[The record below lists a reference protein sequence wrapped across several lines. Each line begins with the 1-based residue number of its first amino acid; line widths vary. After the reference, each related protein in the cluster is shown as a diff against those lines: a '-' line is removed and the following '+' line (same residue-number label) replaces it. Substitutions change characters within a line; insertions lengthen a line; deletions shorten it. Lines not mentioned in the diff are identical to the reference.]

1 MSGQLRGTSTLLWLA
16 RRRDRVRLIVW
27 LAAVGLLLLA
37 GGHELTTVFAT
48 PAERQ
53 VRATI
58 MGQPSGIF
66 LGGPGY
72 GLDDYTPG
80 AMMANEYTLF
90 IVVAVAIMALQLTV
104 RHTRGEESA
113 GRVELLRAARVG
125 RHAAPAAATVMLLVT
140 SALMSTVCALAL
152 LALGLPA
159 ADCWAWGL
167 GIGAQML
174 VFGAV
179 GLACAQLAATPR
191 GALGLG
197 LAVLGVAVVV
207 RGVGDTMQLRG
218 SWLSWFSPIAWSM
231 QTRAFVEL
239 RRWPLLLCVALAAAL
254 IAAAMVLQ
262 DRRDLDAGLL
272 PQRAGRSR
280 ARSWLRGPV
289 SLGWRLTRGAVTTWL
304 VALVLL
310 AVTYGSLAPS
320 LRDSF
325 GDLPE
330 SFQGLM
336 GGTDRA
342 VQGYLDLAMTV
353 LACGAAALAVTVAG
367 RLHGEE
373 TEARTELVLSRPVR
387 RVRWLL
393 SWWLVAFAVSS
404 AVFLLSALTLAAVT
418 SAVLP
423 LSSLPSDL
431 LTSWASYVPALALF
445 ASVTVIAYAVSP
457 RLTAAG
463 WLPVIF
469 VLVMALIGPLL
480 NLPEWLIELSPF
492 DHVVRLAGGA
502 APQGWY
508 LAGAAVVALVAA
520 AGAAAIFR
528 RRDVPGR

>member
-1 MSGQLRGTSTLLWLA
+1 MNGQLRGTTTLLWLA
-16 RRRDRVRLIVW
+16 GRRDRVRLIVW

-37 GGHELTTVFAT
+37 GGHELTTVFTT

-53 VRATI
+53 VRATL
-58 MGQPSGIF
+58 MGQPSGVF

-90 IVVAVAIMALQLTV
+90 IVVAVAVMALQLTV
-104 RHTRGEESA
+104 RHTRGEEFA

-125 RHAAPAAATVMLLVT
+125 RHAAPAAATVMLVVAAALL
-140 SALMSTVCALAL
+140 SAVCALAL
-152 LALGLPA
+152 LTLGLPG

-167 GIGAQML
+167 GIGAQVL
-174 VFGAV
+174 VFGAA
-179 GLACAQLAATPR
+179 GLVCAQLAATPR

-207 RGVGDTMQLRG
+207 RGLGDILRLRG
-218 SWLSWFSPIAWSM
+218 SWLSWFSPVAWSM

-239 RRWPLLLCVALAAAL
+239 RWWPLLLCVVLAAVL

-272 PQRAGRSR
+272 PQRAGRAR
-280 ARSWLRGPV
+280 ARTWLRGPV
-289 SLGWRLTRGAVTTWL
+289 SLGWRLTRVAATAWL

-325 GDLPE
+325 GDLPAT
-330 SFQGLM
+330 FQGLL

-353 LACGAAALAVTVAG
+353 LACGAAALAVTIAG

-387 RVRWLL
+387 RVQWLL

-404 AVFLLSALTLAAVT
+404 AVLLLSALTLAAVT

-423 LSSLPSDL
+423 VPSLPADL
-431 LTSWASYVPALALF
+431 LASWASYVPALALF
-445 ASVTVIAYAVSP
+445 AAVTVIAYAVSP
-457 RLTAAG
+457 RLTAVG

-469 VLVMALIGPLL
+469 VLVMALLGPLL
-480 NLPEWLIELSPF
+480 NLPEWLMELSPF
-492 DHVVRLAGGA
+492 HHVARLADDAG
-502 APQGWY
+502 PDGWY
-508 LAGAAVVALVAA
+508 VTGTVLVALVVA